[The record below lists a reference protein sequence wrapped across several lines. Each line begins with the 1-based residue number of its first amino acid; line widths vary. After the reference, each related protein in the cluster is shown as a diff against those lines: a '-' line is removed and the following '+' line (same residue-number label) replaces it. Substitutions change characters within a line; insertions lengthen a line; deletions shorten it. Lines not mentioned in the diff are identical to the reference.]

1 MIVYGVYNI
10 KGGVGKTATSVNLA
24 YLSGIEQYRTLLWD
38 LDPQGSAS
46 FYYDEVFGT
55 DTSLKKII
63 SGKVDLS
70 NIICKTEYPNLDI
83 IPADFSYRHIDA
95 VLDQVKKSKK
105 RIKEVLKD
113 IKKNYDVVFIDCPP
127 AISFLA
133 ENIFYACDF
142 ILVPTVPTTL
152 SIRAFEQIT
161 TFFEDDELDKSMLIP
176 FFSMVEMKKSIHRE
190 TVNEMTRKLPNI
202 CTSFVPF
209 LSDIEKMGVFQKPLM
224 EFKPNSK
231 AATAYKLLWEE
242 IKQKT
247 F

>member
-1 MIVYGVYNI
+1 MIVYGIYNV

-24 YLSGIEQYRTLLWD
+24 YLSGSEGLRTLLWD

-46 FYYDEVFGT
+46 FYYDEVFGN

-63 SGKVDLS
+63 SGKVELS
-70 NIICKTEYPNLDI
+70 NIICKTEYPNLNI

-113 IKKNYDVVFIDCPP
+113 IKKDYDVVFIDCPP

-152 SIRAFEQIT
+152 SLRAYEQIIS
-161 TFFEDDELDKSMLIP
+161 FFEDDELDKSMVIP
-176 FFSMVEMKKSIHRE
+176 FFSMVEMKKTFHRNSIE
-190 TVNEMTRKLPNI
+190 GLTGILPNVCNSYI
-202 CTSFVPF
+202 PF
-209 LSDIEKMGVFQKPLM
+209 LSDIEKMGVFQKPLL

-231 AATAYKLLWEE
+231 AAMAYKSLWKELKE
-242 IKQKT
+242 KT